1 MFHAGDDARIG
12 DANAAAAPAAAA
24 GPPDSTQ
31 LGGAE
36 PAQSDGVSDAVAADS
51 FAPEPAAHERPGDFR
66 SLSSVTADPAAKNSA
81 AGTAAAAV
89 APAAVSHADAEPEH
103 DTSSSPAWA
112 SFQQDAAPAH
122 QTSWQMAASSDEAQ
136 PHEDAGADGSP
147 LETAAPQQ
155 QAASIA
161 APAAADLHDD
171 GRTAS
176 ASAASAKQPADAQ
189 PATSQQPDGSVFS
202 IELPPSLAPAASPV
216 TNAAPHSAEPLL
228 QASGEAHAAQAPS
241 PPGSTH
247 QAGQPG
253 TAADAS
259 ADAPPGGS
267 GAPADAVP
275 ANTATLDA
283 GPAAAAGAEAMQH
296 LPGLYSRSVSPG
308 QQREPAAAEDRMPQ
322 PGKSC
327 GAQEGLL
334 LWFV

>member
-1 MFHAGDDARIG
+1 MFHAGG
-12 DANAAAAPAAAA
+12 DANAAEAPAAAA
-24 GPPDSTQ
+24 GPPESTQ

-66 SLSSVTADPAAKNSA
+66 SLSSVTADLAAKTSA
-81 AGTAAAAV
+81 AGAVAAAV
-89 APAAVSHADAEPEH
+89 APAAVPHADAEPEH

-122 QTSWQMAASSDEAQ
+122 QTSRQMAASSDEAQ

-147 LETAAPQQ
+147 LETAAPPQ
-155 QAASIA
+155 QAVSIA

-189 PATSQQPDGSVFS
+189 PATSQQPDGSAFS
-202 IELPPSLAPAASPV
+202 LELPPSLAPAALPV
-216 TNAAPHSAEPLL
+216 TDAAPHSAEPLL
-228 QASGEAHAAQAPS
+228 QASGEPHAAQAAPI
-241 PPGSTH
+241 PPGSTQ

-275 ANTATLDA
+275 TAKLDA
-283 GPAAAAGAEAMQH
+283 GAAAAAGAKAAAMQH

-322 PGKSC
+322 PGIS
-327 GAQEGLL
+327 
-334 LWFV
+334 